1 MAGLE
6 QVDWYVPHEGSLYL
20 PRGVRA
26 PNVKLVELRRG
37 GLARLFAAR
46 LSGALGLGGGEART
60 LEKRLRAL
68 FEAWPRLAV
77 LAARGVPRR
86 GVSSRS

>member
-1 MAGLE
+1 VAGLE
-6 QVDWYVPHEGSLYL
+6 QVDWYVPHEGSLSL

-46 LSGALGLGGGEART
+46 LGGALGLGGGEART

-77 LAARGVPRR
+77 LAARVCRVGA
-86 GVSSRS
+86 